1 MTTATAFKLE
11 LTAGAIAKVE
21 EFFKAEPEAKG
32 KALRVGVK
40 PGGCSGYEY
49 AFGFDDK
56 KEGDNELAFGG
67 FKVLVDA
74 NAAPFLNGA
83 EIDFHQDGVSQGF
96 KIRNP
101 NVKSSCG
108 CGSSNKF

>member
-1 MTTATAFKLE
+1 MTTAAAFKLA
-11 LTAGAIAKVE
+11 LTPAAVAKVE
-21 EFFKAEPEAKG
+21 EFFAAEPEAKG

-56 KEGDNELAFGG
+56 KDGDNELSFGS

-74 NAAPFLNGA
+74 NAAPFLHNA
-83 EIDFHQDGVSQGF
+83 EIDFHSDGVSQGF

-108 CGSSNKF
+108 CGNSNKF

>member
-1 MTTATAFKLE
+1 MTTATELKLT
-11 LTAGAIAKVE
+11 LTPAATAKVE
-21 EFFKAEPEAKG
+21 EFFKVEPEAKG

-49 AFGFDDK
+49 AFSFDDK
-56 KEGDNELAFGG
+56 KAGDAELAFGS
-67 FKVLVDA
+67 FKVLVDP
-74 NAAPFLNGA
+74 NSAPFLANS
-83 EIDFHQDGVSQGF
+83 EIDFHSDAAASGF

-108 CGSSNKF
+108 CGNSNKF